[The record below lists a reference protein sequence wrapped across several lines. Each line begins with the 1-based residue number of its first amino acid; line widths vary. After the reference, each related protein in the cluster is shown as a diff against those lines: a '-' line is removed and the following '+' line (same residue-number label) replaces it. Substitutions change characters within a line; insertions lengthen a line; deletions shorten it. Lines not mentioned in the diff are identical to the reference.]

1 MKHALPSARF
11 LALGLVAVAIS
22 MTPPLGAQTV
32 GPASPAPAPAPQ
44 RDCEGDPNSRTDV
57 VVCGRR
63 RGESPYRLPRQFRER
78 PDEGGTS
85 TGVQARDAI
94 EVERYGAQ
102 AVGPGGA
109 LQRSRQTDCQ
119 WRAERQQLRGEQ
131 IDCSRSV
138 RPAWV
143 D

>member
-1 MKHALPSARF
+1 MTHTIPSLRF
-11 LALGLVAVAIS
+11 AAIGLVAAAVWVAA
-22 MTPPLGAQTV
+22 PLGAQPV
-32 GPASPAPAPAPQ
+32 GPATPAPAPQ
-44 RDCEGDPNSRTDV
+44 RDCEGDPNSRTDI

-78 PDEGGTS
+78 PEEGGTS
-85 TGVQARDAI
+85 TGVHARDAI
-94 EVERYGAQ
+94 VTERYGSQ

-109 LQRSRQTDCQ
+109 FQRSRQTDCE
-119 WRAERQQLRGEQ
+119 WRAERQRLRGEQ

-138 RPAWV
+138 RPPRV